1 MLPKL
6 MKLPRPLPQLNNG
19 KVDRQALLADYDS
32 RCRSTFEFS
41 DAELRMVPRELF
53 ATARLALDSVAR
65 ILSCTEDN
73 QKPTLSRDRRS
84 MCPFY
89 LYLVLRNRR
98 MDLQ

>member
-6 MKLPRPLPQLNNG
+6 IKLPNPLPLLNNG

-53 ATARLALDSVAR
+53 ATARLALCLLPLLPPLPAWGVGPGGR
-65 ILSCTEDN
+65 
-73 QKPTLSRDRRS
+73 
-84 MCPFY
+84 
-89 LYLVLRNRR
+89 VVG
-98 MDLQ
+98 

>member
-6 MKLPRPLPQLNNG
+6 IKLPNPLPLLNNG